1 MRCRRQNLRIKMP
14 AIKQE
19 HCTTQM
25 MPLSFSDTM
34 RLSSL
39 NRYVRVY
46 TLQMNPPTMS
56 NTPRKMGSRGWFD
69 MRFMGLCGED
79 YDAFFSPRSVAAGG
93 VWKTGVSISLST
105 GQTRRFTSYPTSRT
119 ISAARCLSRRRL
131 APHRRWRGRVPSAPP
146 QSPSSKLSSGLITD

>member
-1 MRCRRQNLRIKMP
+1 MP

-39 NRYVRVY
+39 NRYVRVH

-79 YDAFFSPRSVAAGG
+79 YDALFFSAKCSGWWGMENGCVNLTPNRPNPKVYILPDIAHDFSGAM
-93 VWKTGVSISLST
+93 SLS
-105 GQTRRFTSYPTSRT
+105 
-119 ISAARCLSRRRL
+119 A
-131 APHRRWRGRVPSAPP
+131 
-146 QSPSSKLSSGLITD
+146 